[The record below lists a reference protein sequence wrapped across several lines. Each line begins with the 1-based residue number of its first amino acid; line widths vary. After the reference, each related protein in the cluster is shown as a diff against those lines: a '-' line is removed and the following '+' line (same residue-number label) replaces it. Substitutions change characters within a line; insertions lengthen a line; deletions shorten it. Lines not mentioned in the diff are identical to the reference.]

1 MALLDRV
8 WDALAFEA
16 RWQSDRQRLEA
27 RRALE
32 RFLVW
37 QAADRGRRFV
47 ASEHPFTVTLRI
59 GDRDVILR
67 GSMDRVEVDDEGLVH
82 VVDLKTGK
90 MQPTAAKVA
99 EHPQLGVYQVAVREG
114 AVADLEGLAGSTSGG
129 AELVQLRQETKGG
142 LPKVQSQP
150 ALELDEDGTT
160 AIDRLLAGAV
170 DAMTLERFAPT
181 PGDACRFCS
190 FTTSCPAQDAGRQVI
205 A

>member
-142 LPKVQSQP
+142 LAQGAVP
-150 ALELDEDGTT
+150 AGRSTLDEDGTT

-170 DAMTLERFAPT
+170 DAMTLERSPRRRATRAASARSPRPAPPRT
-181 PGDACRFCS
+181 P
-190 FTTSCPAQDAGRQVI
+190 AGR
-205 A
+205 